1 MLRLPLLLLVLLFAA
16 PVMAMDRDEA
26 AARVQ
31 QQTGGRVLAV
41 ERAEQGGRPVYR
53 VKVLTPSGDVRI
65 VVVDAG
71 GGRGRR

>member
-1 MLRLPLLLLVLLFAA
+1 MLSRLLLVFALLCSA
-16 PVMAMDRDEA
+16 PLALAMDRDEA

-31 QQTGGRVLAV
+31 QQTGGRVLSV
-41 ERAEQGGRPVYR
+41 ERSEQGGRPVFK

-71 GGRGRR
+71 GRR